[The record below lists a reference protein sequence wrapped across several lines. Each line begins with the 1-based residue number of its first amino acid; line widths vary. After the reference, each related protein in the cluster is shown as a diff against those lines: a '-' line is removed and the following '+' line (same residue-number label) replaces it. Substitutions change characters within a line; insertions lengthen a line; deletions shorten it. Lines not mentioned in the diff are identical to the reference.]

1 MNFNPKELVMQM
13 LGNQNPIFNNLINMA
28 QENNVSSLENFAR
41 NVCKEKGLDFEKEM
55 SNFITN
61 LKSSGINY
69 KK

>member
-13 LGNQNPIFNNLINMA
+13 LGNQNPMFNNLINMA